1 MKMLISQET
10 AREGD
15 TNQKTINVVGRLMG
29 LDSDMDLPKPVV
41 SSNRTSFMGCHLSV
55 TLARVN
61 NQMLFEKHTRSV
73 EDVQYKDVYEVRCQ
87 SRRGEFLSNGCP
99 RRSKRNEDHDKRRMD
114 LVRQKFVIRV
124 LAAEMFCCFFW

>member
-1 MKMLISQET
+1 MKMLISQEM

-99 RRSKRNEDHDKRRMD
+99 LRMD